1 MTQHMDPI
9 PGLAQVL
16 AFVEQARLHPV
27 TSTGASTTTLSA
39 DVYNVD
45 GSTQDPKHVP
55 GHEDE
60 SWKELLIGY
69 KIPASSPCYVTNAPA
84 PADKTHPQFNVGGHV
99 TTDPNGGVIDDSCY
113 LMPMCSWHNNK
124 ARDGV
129 RFTHTLSQM
138 LKLTGYMK
146 GELAATFRLRLPSPH
161 PYALLYYA
169 EDLQGWTY
177 RDLTEDQLNSW
188 EEGAAREPRPEMYVV
203 IERVAGPTVTHHVR
217 AVQLPG
223 RPELAATGD

>member
-16 AFVEQARLHPV
+16 AFVERARLHPV
-27 TSTGASTTTLSA
+27 ESTGAAPVTLTA

-45 GSTQDPKHVP
+45 GSDTDPKHVP
-55 GHEDE
+55 GNKGKT
-60 SWKELLIGY
+60 WKELLT
-69 KIPASSPCYVTNAPA
+69 KNNIPDTSPCYVTNAPA

-124 ARDGV
+124 ARDRV
-129 RFTHTLSQM
+129 KFTHSQSKM

-146 GELAATFRLRLPSPH
+146 GELAATFQLRLPSPH

-177 RDLTEDQLNSW
+177 RDMTEVQLMTW
-188 EEGAAREPRPEMYVV
+188 EKGAAREPRPEVYVIV
-203 IERVAGPTVTHHVR
+203 ERVPGPRVTHHVR
-217 AVQLPG
+217 AAQLPG
-223 RPELAATGD
+223 LPELAATGD